1 MYTQPSY
8 MRKRSIAAGLL
19 LGGAA
24 LVSVAA
30 TSSDNE
36 RYFEIAKNLDIFA
49 TLFKEVNTYYVDEV
63 PPAKLVKTGI
73 DAMLKSLD
81 PYTNYIPEDDI
92 EDFRT
97 LTTGQYG
104 GIGAVVV
111 KRGGKTVVQAAY
123 EGYPAQK
130 AGLLPGDEIMT
141 INGVNVDK
149 KNNSDISKLL
159 KGQANSQVKLMVT
172 RYGQDAPVEINIT
185 RDKIQVDNVPY
196 YGMLTNDIGYFQ
208 LSGFT
213 VDAGKEV
220 RMALT
225 KLKEQ
230 GAKKIVFDIR
240 DNPGG
245 LLNESVNISNL
256 FVDKGLDIVSTKGK
270 VTEWNKTYKALDV
283 PFDTQIPV
291 VIITSNRSASASEIV
306 SGVLQDY
313 DRAVVVGERTFGKG
327 LVQATRPLSYNSQ
340 LKVTTAKYYI
350 PSGRCIQEIDYA
362 HRADDGT
369 LGKVPDSLRTAFKTQ
384 AGRTVYDG
392 GGVAPDVEVM
402 DREIADITRVLLQKS
417 YLFDYA
423 TRYRAEHPT
432 IAPAKQ
438 FKLSDTDYQKFQDF
452 LKGKDI
458 SYSTD
463 AEKAINDLTKK
474 VKEEKHYDDVKV
486 ELEAMRRKVST
497 NKSNDLVRFKPE
509 IKDLLEQEIVS
520 RYYFQKGQIEA
531 TFDDDPNILMAMS
544 VLNDPNRYAAL
555 LRPNGR
561 AASATK
567 GAGTVK

>member
-1 MYTQPSY
+1 MTI
-8 MRKRSIAAGLL
+8 RKKLL
-19 LGGAA
+19 ATLAVGTLG
-24 LVSVAA
+24 LVSFRAA
-30 TSSDNE
+30 SDNE

-63 PPAKLVKTGI
+63 TPAKLVKTGI
-73 DAMLKSLD
+73 DAMLRSLD

-97 LTTGQYG
+97 MTTGQYG
-104 GIGAVVV
+104 GIGASVV
-111 KRGGKTVVQAAY
+111 KRNGKTVVQSAY

-130 AGLLPGDEIMT
+130 AGLLPGDEILD
-141 INGVNVDK
+141 INGVVVDK
-149 KNNSDISKLL
+149 KSNSDISKLL
-159 KGQANSQVKLMVT
+159 KGQANSMVKLMVT
-172 RYGQDAPVEINIT
+172 RYGQDKPIEIDIT

-196 YGMLTNDIGYFQ
+196 VGMISGDVGYFQ
-208 LSGFT
+208 LGGFT

-220 RMALT
+220 RAAVT

-245 LLNESVNISNL
+245 LLNEAVNISNL
-256 FVDKGLDIVSTKGK
+256 FIDKGLDVVSTKGK

-283 PFDTQIPV
+283 PLDTQIPIA
-291 VIITSNRSASASEIV
+291 IITSNRSASASEIV

-313 DRAVVVGERTFGKG
+313 DRAVLVGERTFGKG

-369 LGKVPDSLRTAFKTQ
+369 LGKFPDSLRTAFKTT

-392 GGVAPDVEVM
+392 GGVAPDIEVQ
-402 DREIADITRVLLQKS
+402 DREIADITRILLQKS

-432 IAPAKQ
+432 IVPARQ
-438 FKLSDTDYQKFQDF
+438 FKLSDVDYQKFVTYLQ
-452 LKGKDI
+452 GKNI

-463 AEKAINDLTKK
+463 AEKALTDLSKK
-474 VKEEKHYDDVKV
+474 VKEEKHYDDVKL
-486 ELEAMRRKVST
+486 ELEAIRKKVT
-497 NKSNDLVRFKPE
+497 VNKANDLQRFKPE
-509 IKDLLEQEIVS
+509 IKELLEQEIVS
-520 RYYFQKGQIEA
+520 RYYFEKGRTEA
-531 TFDDDPNILMAMS
+531 GFDDDPNIIAAIA

-555 LRPNGR
+555 LKPTGQ
-561 AASATK
+561 AASARK
-567 GAGTVK
+567 SAGTK

>member
-1 MYTQPSY
+1 MNV
-8 MRKRSIAAGLL
+8 RKTTLGLAA
-19 LGGAA
+19 GAA
-24 LVSVAA
+24 LLFSFKSA
-30 TSSDNE
+30 TDSE

-49 TLFKEVNTYYVDEV
+49 TLFKEVNTYYVDDV
-63 PPAKLVKTGI
+63 APSKVMKTGI

-97 LTTGQYG
+97 MTTGQYG
-104 GIGAVVV
+104 GIGAIVI
-111 KRGGKTVVQAAY
+111 KRAGKTIVQNAY
-123 EGYPAQK
+123 EGFPAQK
-130 AGLLPGDEIMT
+130 AGLLPGDEILS
-141 INGVNVDK
+141 INGISMDK
-149 KNNSDISKLL
+149 KTNADISKLL
-159 KGQANSQVKLMVT
+159 KGQANSTVKLMVT
-172 RYGQDAPVEINIT
+172 RYGQDTPVEINIT

-213 VDAGKEV
+213 VDASREV
-220 RMALT
+220 RNAVA

-230 GAKKIVFDIR
+230 GAKKIVFDLR

-245 LLNESVNISNL
+245 LLNEAVNISNL

-283 PFDTQIPV
+283 PLDTQIPLA
-291 VIITSNRSASASEIV
+291 IITSNRSASASEIV
-306 SGVLQDY
+306 TGVMQDY

-350 PSGRCIQEIDYA
+350 PSGRCIQEIDYT

-369 LGKVPDSLRTAFKTQ
+369 LGKVPDSLRTAFKTH

-392 GGVAPDVEVM
+392 GGVAPDVEVK
-402 DREIADITRVLLQKS
+402 DPEVAAITRVLLQKN

-423 TRYRAEHPT
+423 TRYRAEHQSIP
-432 IAPAKQ
+432 PAREFQ
-438 FKLSDTDYQKFQDF
+438 LSDAEYAKFTQW
-452 LKGKDI
+452 LQGKDI
-458 SYSTD
+458 SYSTP
-463 AEKAINDLTKK
+463 AEKALTSLITQTKD
-474 VKEEKHYDDVKV
+474 EKHYDDVKT
-486 ELEAMRRKVST
+486 ELESIRKKVT
-497 NKSNDLVRFKPE
+497 VNKANDLTRFKPE
-509 IKDLLEQEIVS
+509 IRELLEQEIVS

-531 TFDDDPNILMAMS
+531 TFDDDPNIIAAVQ
-544 VLNDPNRYAAL
+544 VLNDQPRYGSL
-555 LRPNGR
+555 LKAGGKS
-561 AASATK
+561 ASAMK
-567 GAGTVK
+567 SSGTVSNKQ

>member
-1 MYTQPSY
+1 MTT
-8 MRKRSIAAGLL
+8 RKKLF
-19 LGGAA
+19 AA
-24 LVSVAA
+24 LAVSTLGLVSFRAA
-30 TSSDNE
+30 SDNE

-49 TLFKEVNTYYVDEV
+49 TLFKEVNTYYVDEIT
-63 PPAKLVKTGI
+63 PAKLVKTGI
-73 DAMLKSLD
+73 DAMLRSLD

-97 LTTGQYG
+97 MTTGQYG
-104 GIGAVVV
+104 GIGASVV
-111 KRGGKTVVQAAY
+111 KRNGKTVVQSAY

-130 AGLLPGDEIMT
+130 AGLLPGDEILD
-141 INGVNVDK
+141 INGVVVDK
-149 KNNSDISKLL
+149 KSNADISKLL
-159 KGQANSQVKLMVT
+159 KGQANSVVKLMVT
-172 RYGQDAPVEINIT
+172 RYGQEKPVEINIT

-196 YGMLTNDIGYFQ
+196 TGMISGDVGYFQ
-208 LSGFT
+208 LGSFT

-220 RMALT
+220 RAAVN

-245 LLNESVNISNL
+245 LLNEAVNISNL
-256 FVDKGLDIVSTKGK
+256 FIDKGLDVVSTKGK

-283 PFDTQIPV
+283 PLDTQIPV
-291 VIITSNRSASASEIV
+291 AIITSSRSASASEIV

-362 HRADDGT
+362 HRGDDGT
-369 LGKVPDSLRTAFKTQ
+369 LGKFPDSLRTAFKTT

-392 GGVAPDVEVM
+392 GGVAPDIEVHE
-402 DREIADITRVLLQKS
+402 REIADITRILLQKS

-423 TRYRAEHPT
+423 TRYRAEHAT
-432 IAPAKQ
+432 IATARG
-438 FKLSDTDYQKFQDF
+438 FKLADADYQKFVAYLQ
-452 LKGKDI
+452 GKNI

-463 AEKAINDLTKK
+463 AEKALVDLGKK
-474 VKEEKHYDDVKV
+474 VKEEKHYDDVKL
-486 ELEAMRRKVST
+486 ELEAIRKKVT
-497 NKSNDLVRFKPE
+497 VNKANDLLRFKPE
-509 IKDLLEQEIVS
+509 IKELLEQEIVS
-520 RYYFQKGQIEA
+520 RYYFEKGRTEA
-531 TFDDDPNILMAMS
+531 GFDDDPNIIAAVA
-544 VLNDPNRYAAL
+544 VLNDPNRYTAL
-555 LRPNGR
+555 LKPTGQ
-561 AASATK
+561 AASARKSGGTK
-567 GAGTVK
+567 

>member
-1 MYTQPSY
+1 MTT
-8 MRKRSIAAGLL
+8 RKKLF
-19 LGGAA
+19 AA
-24 LVSVAA
+24 LAVSTLGLVSFRAA
-30 TSSDNE
+30 SDNE

-49 TLFKEVNTYYVDEV
+49 TLFKEVNTYYVDEIT
-63 PPAKLVKTGI
+63 PAKLVKTGI
-73 DAMLKSLD
+73 DAMLRSLD

-97 LTTGQYG
+97 MTTGQYG
-104 GIGAVVV
+104 GIGASVV
-111 KRGGKTVVQAAY
+111 KRNGKTVVQSAY

-130 AGLLPGDEIMT
+130 AGLLPGDEILD
-141 INGVNVDK
+141 INGVVVDK
-149 KNNSDISKLL
+149 KSNADISKLL
-159 KGQANSQVKLMVT
+159 KGQANSVVTLMVT
-172 RYGQDAPVEINIT
+172 RYGQEKPVEINIT

-196 YGMLTNDIGYFQ
+196 TGMISGDVGYFQ
-208 LSGFT
+208 LGSFT

-220 RMALT
+220 RAAVN

-245 LLNESVNISNL
+245 LLNEAVNISNL
-256 FVDKGLDIVSTKGK
+256 FIDKGLDVVSTKGK

-283 PFDTQIPV
+283 PLDTQIPV
-291 VIITSNRSASASEIV
+291 AIITSSRSASASEIV

-362 HRADDGT
+362 HRGDDGT
-369 LGKVPDSLRTAFKTQ
+369 LGKFPDSLRTAFKTT

-392 GGVAPDVEVM
+392 GGVAPDIEVHE
-402 DREIADITRVLLQKS
+402 REIADITRILLQKS

-423 TRYRAEHPT
+423 TRYRAEHAT
-432 IAPAKQ
+432 ITTARG
-438 FKLSDTDYQKFQDF
+438 FKLADADYQKFVAYLQ
-452 LKGKDI
+452 GKNI

-463 AEKAINDLTKK
+463 AEKALVDLGKK
-474 VKEEKHYDDVKV
+474 VKEEKHYDDVKL
-486 ELEAMRRKVST
+486 ELEAIRKKVT
-497 NKSNDLVRFKPE
+497 VNKANDLLRFKPE
-509 IKDLLEQEIVS
+509 IKELLEQEIVS
-520 RYYFQKGQIEA
+520 RYYFEKGRTEA
-531 TFDDDPNILMAMS
+531 GFDDDPNIIAAVA
-544 VLNDPNRYAAL
+544 VLNDPNRYTAL
-555 LRPNGR
+555 LKPTGQ
-561 AASATK
+561 AASARKSGGTK
-567 GAGTVK
+567 

>member
-1 MYTQPSY
+1 MTI
-8 MRKRSIAAGLL
+8 RKKLL
-19 LGGAA
+19 AA
-24 LVSVAA
+24 LALSTLGLVSFRAA
-30 TSSDNE
+30 SDNE

-49 TLFKEVNTYYVDEV
+49 TLFKEVNTYYVDEIT
-63 PPAKLVKTGI
+63 PAKLVKTGI
-73 DAMLKSLD
+73 DAMLRSLD

-97 LTTGQYG
+97 MTTGQYG
-104 GIGAVVV
+104 GIGASVV
-111 KRGGKTVVQAAY
+111 KRNGKTVVQSAY

-130 AGLLPGDEIMT
+130 AGLLPGDEILD
-141 INGVNVDK
+141 INGVVVDK
-149 KNNSDISKLL
+149 KSNGDISKLL
-159 KGQANSQVKLMVT
+159 KGQANSVVKLLVT
-172 RYGQDAPVEINIT
+172 RYGQDKPVQIDIT

-196 YGMLTNDIGYFQ
+196 TGMISGDVGYFQ
-208 LSGFT
+208 LGSFT

-220 RMALT
+220 RAAVT

-245 LLNESVNISNL
+245 LLNEAVNISNL
-256 FVDKGLDIVSTKGK
+256 FIDKGLDVVSTKGK

-283 PFDTQIPV
+283 PLDTQIPV
-291 VIITSNRSASASEIV
+291 AIITSSRSASASEIV

-362 HRADDGT
+362 HRSDDGT
-369 LGKVPDSLRTAFKTQ
+369 LGKFPDSLRTAFKTT

-392 GGVAPDVEVM
+392 GGVAPDVEVN
-402 DREIADITRVLLQKS
+402 DREIADITRILLQKS

-423 TRYRAEHPT
+423 TRYRAEHAT
-432 IAPAKQ
+432 IAPARQ
-438 FKLSDTDYQKFQDF
+438 FHLSEMDYQKFVSYLQ
-452 LKGKDI
+452 GKSI

-463 AEKAINDLTKK
+463 AEKALADLSKK
-474 VKEEKHYDDVKV
+474 VKEEKHYDDVKL
-486 ELEAMRRKVST
+486 ELEAVRKKITV
-497 NKSNDLVRFKPE
+497 NKANDLQRFKPE
-509 IKDLLEQEIVS
+509 IKELLEQEIVS
-520 RYYFQKGQIEA
+520 RYYFEKGRTEA
-531 TFDDDPNILMAMS
+531 GFDDDPNIIAAVA

-555 LRPNGR
+555 LKPTGQ
-561 AASATK
+561 AASARK
-567 GAGTVK
+567 SAGTK

>member
-1 MYTQPSY
+1 
-8 MRKRSIAAGLL
+8 MRKKSIAAGLL

-24 LVSVAA
+24 LLVSFRSA
-30 TSSDNE
+30 SDNE

-63 PPAKLVKTGI
+63 PPSRLVKTGI

-97 LTTGQYG
+97 MTTGQYG

-111 KRGGKTVVQAAY
+111 KRGTKTIVQAAY
-123 EGYPAQK
+123 EGFPAQK
-130 AGLLPGDEIMT
+130 AGLLPGDEILN
-141 INGVNVDK
+141 INGVSLEK
-149 KNNSDISKLL
+149 KTNSDISKLL

-172 RYGQDAPVEINIT
+172 RYGQDAPVEVNIT

-208 LSGFT
+208 LAGFT

-220 RMALT
+220 RLAVS

-245 LLNESVNISNL
+245 LLNEAVNISNL

-270 VTEWNKTYKALDV
+270 VTEWNKTYKALDT
-283 PFDTQIPV
+283 PLDTQIPIA
-291 VIITSNRSASASEIV
+291 IITSNRSASASEIV

-313 DRAVVVGERTFGKG
+313 DRAVLVGERTFGKG

-350 PSGRCIQEIDYA
+350 PSGRCIQEIDYS
-362 HRADDGT
+362 HRADDGS
-369 LGKVPDSLRTAFKTQ
+369 LGKFPDSLRTAFKTQ
-384 AGRTVYDG
+384 TGRTVFDG
-392 GGVAPDVEVM
+392 GGVAPDIEVAEQ
-402 DREIADITRVLLQKS
+402 DIAEITRLLLQKN
-417 YLFDYA
+417 YLFDFA
-423 TRYRAEHPT
+423 TRYRAEHASIP
-432 IAPAKQ
+432 PARD
-438 FKLSDTDYQKFQDF
+438 FKLSDAEYQKFIQF
-452 LKGKDI
+452 LQGKDV
-458 SYSTD
+458 SYSTEV
-463 AEKAINDLTKK
+463 EKSLADVVKK
-474 VKEEKHYDDVKV
+474 AKEEKHYDDVKN
-486 ELEAMRRKVST
+486 ELEAIRRKVST
-497 NKSNDLVRFKPE
+497 NKSNDLIRFKPE
-509 IKDLLEQEIVS
+509 IRELLEQEIVS
-520 RYYFQKGQIEA
+520 RYYFQKGSIEA
-531 TFDDDPNILMAMS
+531 SFDDDPNILAAVQ
-544 VLNDPNRYAAL
+544 VLNEPNRYAAL
-555 LRPNGR
+555 LKPGGK
-561 AASATK
+561 AASAMK
-567 GAGTVK
+567 SAGTK

>member
-1 MYTQPSY
+1 MTI
-8 MRKRSIAAGLL
+8 RKKLL
-19 LGGAA
+19 ATLAVSTLG
-24 LVSVAA
+24 LVSFRAA
-30 TSSDNE
+30 SDNE

-63 PPAKLVKTGI
+63 TPAKLVKTGI
-73 DAMLKSLD
+73 DAMLRSLD

-97 LTTGQYG
+97 MTTGQYG
-104 GIGAVVV
+104 GIGASVV
-111 KRGGKTVVQAAY
+111 KRNGKTVVQSAY

-130 AGLLPGDEIMT
+130 AGLLPGDEILD
-141 INGVNVDK
+141 INGVVVDK
-149 KNNSDISKLL
+149 KSNNDISKLL
-159 KGQANSQVKLMVT
+159 KGQANSMVKLMVT
-172 RYGQDAPVEINIT
+172 RYGQDKPIQIDIT

-196 YGMLTNDIGYFQ
+196 TGMISGDVGYFQ
-208 LSGFT
+208 LGSFT

-220 RMALT
+220 RAAVT

-245 LLNESVNISNL
+245 LLNEAVNISNL
-256 FVDKGLDIVSTKGK
+256 FIDKGLDVVSTKGK

-283 PFDTQIPV
+283 PLDTQIPV
-291 VIITSNRSASASEIV
+291 AIITSSRSASASEIV

-362 HRADDGT
+362 HRSEDGT
-369 LGKVPDSLRTAFKTQ
+369 LGKFPDSLRTAFKTT

-392 GGVAPDVEVM
+392 GGVAPDIEVQ
-402 DREIADITRVLLQKS
+402 DREIADITRILLQKS

-423 TRYRAEHPT
+423 TRYRAEHPN
-432 IAPAKQ
+432 IVPARQ
-438 FKLSDTDYQKFQDF
+438 FKLSDADYQKFVAYLQ
-452 LKGKDI
+452 GKNI

-463 AEKAINDLTKK
+463 AEKALTDLSKK
-474 VKEEKHYDDVKV
+474 VKEEKHYDDVKL
-486 ELEAMRRKVST
+486 ELEAIRKKVT
-497 NKSNDLVRFKPE
+497 VNKANDLQRFKPE
-509 IKDLLEQEIVS
+509 IKELLEQEIVS
-520 RYYFQKGQIEA
+520 RYYFEKGRTEA
-531 TFDDDPNILMAMS
+531 GFDDDPNIIAAVA

-555 LRPNGR
+555 LKPTGQ
-561 AASATK
+561 AASARK
-567 GAGTVK
+567 SAGTK

>member
-1 MYTQPSY
+1 MTI
-8 MRKRSIAAGLL
+8 RKKLL
-19 LGGAA
+19 ATLALSTLG
-24 LVSVAA
+24 LVSFRAA
-30 TSSDNE
+30 SDNE

-63 PPAKLVKTGI
+63 TPAKLVKTGI
-73 DAMLKSLD
+73 DAMLRSLD

-97 LTTGQYG
+97 MTTGQYG
-104 GIGAVVV
+104 GIGASVV
-111 KRGGKTVVQAAY
+111 KRNGKTVVQSAY

-130 AGLLPGDEIMT
+130 AGLLPGDEILD
-141 INGVNVDK
+141 INGVVVDK
-149 KNNSDISKLL
+149 KSNADISKLL
-159 KGQANSQVKLMVT
+159 KGQANSMVKLMVT
-172 RYGQDAPVEINIT
+172 RYGQDKPIEIDIT

-196 YGMLTNDIGYFQ
+196 TGMISGDVGYFQ
-208 LSGFT
+208 LGGFT

-220 RMALT
+220 RAAVT

-245 LLNESVNISNL
+245 LLNEAVNISNL
-256 FVDKGLDIVSTKGK
+256 FIDKGLDVVSTKGK

-283 PFDTQIPV
+283 PLDTQIPIA
-291 VIITSNRSASASEIV
+291 IITSNRSASASEIV

-313 DRAVVVGERTFGKG
+313 DRAVLVGERTFGKG

-362 HRADDGT
+362 HRAEDGT
-369 LGKVPDSLRTAFKTQ
+369 LGKFPDSLRTAFKTT

-392 GGVAPDVEVM
+392 GGVAPDIEVQ
-402 DREIADITRVLLQKS
+402 DREIADITRILLQKS

-432 IAPAKQ
+432 IVPARQ
-438 FKLSDTDYQKFQDF
+438 FKLSDVDYQKFVAYLQ
-452 LKGKDI
+452 GKNI

-463 AEKAINDLTKK
+463 AEKALTDLSKK
-474 VKEEKHYDDVKV
+474 VKEEKHYDDVKL
-486 ELEAMRRKVST
+486 ELEAIRKKVT
-497 NKSNDLVRFKPE
+497 VNKANDLQRFKPE
-509 IKDLLEQEIVS
+509 IKELLEQEIVS
-520 RYYFQKGQIEA
+520 RYYFEKGRTEA
-531 TFDDDPNILMAMS
+531 GFDDDPNIIAAVA

-555 LRPNGR
+555 LKPTGQ
-561 AASATK
+561 AASARK
-567 GAGTVK
+567 SAGTK

>member
-1 MYTQPSY
+1 MTI
-8 MRKRSIAAGLL
+8 RKKLL
-19 LGGAA
+19 ATLALSTLG
-24 LVSVAA
+24 LVSFRAA
-30 TSSDNE
+30 SDNE

-49 TLFKEVNTYYVDEV
+49 TLFKEVNTYYVDEIT
-63 PPAKLVKTGI
+63 PAKLVKTGI
-73 DAMLKSLD
+73 DAMLRSLD

-97 LTTGQYG
+97 MTTGQYG
-104 GIGAVVV
+104 GIGASVV
-111 KRGGKTVVQAAY
+111 KRNGKTVVQSAY

-130 AGLLPGDEIMT
+130 AGLLPGDEILD
-141 INGVNVDK
+141 INGVVVDK
-149 KNNSDISKLL
+149 KSNSDISKLL
-159 KGQANSQVKLMVT
+159 KGQANSMVKLMVT
-172 RYGQDAPVEINIT
+172 RYGQDKPIQIDIT

-196 YGMLTNDIGYFQ
+196 TGMISGDVGYFQ
-208 LSGFT
+208 LGGFT

-220 RMALT
+220 RAAVS

-245 LLNESVNISNL
+245 LLNEAVNISNL
-256 FVDKGLDIVSTKGK
+256 FIDKGLDVVSTKGK

-283 PFDTQIPV
+283 PLDTQIPIA
-291 VIITSNRSASASEIV
+291 IITSNRSASASEIV

-313 DRAVVVGERTFGKG
+313 DRAVLVGERTFGKG

-362 HRADDGT
+362 HRAEDGT
-369 LGKVPDSLRTAFKTQ
+369 LGKFPDSLRTAFKTT

-392 GGVAPDVEVM
+392 GGVAPDIEVQ
-402 DREIADITRVLLQKS
+402 DREIADITRILLQKS

-423 TRYRAEHPT
+423 TRYRAEHAS
-432 IAPAKQ
+432 IPAARA
-438 FKLSDTDYQKFQDF
+438 FKLSDADYQKFVAF
-452 LKGKDI
+452 LQGKNI

-463 AEKAINDLTKK
+463 AEKALTDLSKK
-474 VKEEKHYDDVKV
+474 VKEEKHYDDVKL
-486 ELEAMRRKVST
+486 ELEAVRKKITV
-497 NKSNDLVRFKPE
+497 NKANDLQRFKPE
-509 IKDLLEQEIVS
+509 IKELLEQEIVS
-520 RYYFQKGQIEA
+520 RYYFEKGRTEA
-531 TFDDDPNILMAMS
+531 GFDDDPNIIAAVA

-555 LRPNGR
+555 LKPTGQ
-561 AASATK
+561 AASARK
-567 GAGTVK
+567 SAGTK

>member
-1 MYTQPSY
+1 
-8 MRKRSIAAGLL
+8 MRKKSLAAVAL

-24 LVSVAA
+24 LLVSFRSA
-30 TSSDNE
+30 SDNE

-97 LTTGQYG
+97 MTTGQYG

-111 KRGGKTVVQAAY
+111 KRSGRTVVQAAY

-130 AGLLPGDEIMT
+130 AGLLPGDEILS
-141 INGVNVDK
+141 INGVSVDK
-149 KNNSDISKLL
+149 KTNSDISKLL
-159 KGQANSQVKLMVT
+159 KGQANSLVKLMVT

-196 YGMLTNDIGYFQ
+196 YGMLTSEVGYFQ

-220 RMALT
+220 RLAVA

-230 GAKKIVFDIR
+230 GAKKLIFDIR

-245 LLNESVNISNL
+245 LLNEAVNISNL
-256 FVDKGLDIVSTKGK
+256 FVDKGRDIVSTKGK
-270 VTEWNKTYKALDV
+270 VSDWNKTYKALDA
-283 PFDTQIPV
+283 PLDTQIPMV
-291 VIITSNRSASASEIV
+291 VITSNRSASASEIV

-313 DRAVVVGERTFGKG
+313 DRAVLVGERTFGKG

-350 PSGRCIQEIDYA
+350 PSGRCIQEIDYT
-362 HRADDGT
+362 HRAEDGT
-369 LGKVPDSLRTAFKTQ
+369 LGKVPDSLRTSFRTV

-392 GGVAPDVEVM
+392 GGVAPDVEVQ

-423 TRYRAEHPT
+423 TRYRSEHAS
-432 IAPAKQ
+432 IAPARQ
-438 FKLSDTDYQKFQDF
+438 FKLSDADYQKFVDY

-463 AEKAINDLTKK
+463 AEKALAELTKK
-474 VKEEKHYDDVKV
+474 VKEEKHYDDVKT
-486 ELEAMRRKVST
+486 ELEGMRKKVTT
-497 NKSNDLVRFKPE
+497 NKANDLMRFKPE
-509 IKDLLEQEIVS
+509 IRELLEQEIVS
-520 RYYFQKGQIEA
+520 RYYFQKGSVEA
-531 TFDDDPNILMAMS
+531 SFDDDPNILMALN
-544 VLNDPNRYAAL
+544 VLNDQPRYTAL
-555 LRPNGR
+555 LKPGTLEAKTRPEAKR
-561 AASATK
+561 ST
-567 GAGTVK
+567 AGGK

>member
-1 MYTQPSY
+1 MTI
-8 MRKRSIAAGLL
+8 RKKLL
-19 LGGAA
+19 AA
-24 LVSVAA
+24 LALSTLGLVSFRAA
-30 TSSDNE
+30 SDNE

-49 TLFKEVNTYYVDEV
+49 TLFKEVNTYYVDEIT
-63 PPAKLVKTGI
+63 PAKLVKTGI
-73 DAMLKSLD
+73 DAMLRSLD

-97 LTTGQYG
+97 MTTGQYG
-104 GIGAVVV
+104 GIGASVV
-111 KRGGKTVVQAAY
+111 KRNGKAIVLSAF

-130 AGLLPGDEIMT
+130 AGLLPGDEILD
-141 INGVNVDK
+141 INGIVVDK
-149 KNNSDISKLL
+149 KSNFDIGKLL
-159 KGQANSQVKLMVT
+159 KGQANSTVKLLVT
-172 RYGQDAPVEINIT
+172 RYGQEKPVQIDIT
-185 RDKIQVDNVPY
+185 LDKIHLDNVPY
-196 YGMLTNDIGYFQ
+196 TGMISGDVGYFQ
-208 LSGFT
+208 LGGFT

-220 RMALT
+220 RAAVS

-245 LLNESVNISNL
+245 LLNEAVNISNL
-256 FVDKGLDIVSTKGK
+256 FIDKGLDVVSTKGK

-283 PFDTQIPV
+283 PLDTQIPV
-291 VIITSNRSASASEIV
+291 AIITSNRSASASEIV

-362 HRADDGT
+362 HRSDDGT
-369 LGKVPDSLRTAFKTQ
+369 LGKFPDSLRTAFKTT

-392 GGVAPDVEVM
+392 GGVAPDIEVQ
-402 DREIADITRVLLQKS
+402 DREIADITRILLQKS

-423 TRYRAEHPT
+423 TRYRAEHATIPT
-432 IAPAKQ
+432 ARA
-438 FKLSDTDYQKFQDF
+438 FKLTDVDYQKFVAYLQ
-452 LKGKDI
+452 GKNI

-463 AEKAINDLTKK
+463 AEKALTDLSKK
-474 VKEEKHYDDVKV
+474 VKEEKHYDDVKL
-486 ELEAMRRKVST
+486 ELEAIRKKVT
-497 NKSNDLVRFKPE
+497 VNKANDLQRFKPE
-509 IKDLLEQEIVS
+509 IKELLEQEIVS
-520 RYYFQKGQIEA
+520 RYYFEKGRTEA
-531 TFDDDPNILMAMS
+531 GFDDDPNIIAAVA

-555 LRPNGR
+555 LKPTGQ
-561 AASATK
+561 AASARK
-567 GAGTVK
+567 SAGTK

>member
-1 MYTQPSY
+1 MTI
-8 MRKRSIAAGLL
+8 RKKLL
-19 LGGAA
+19 ATLALSTLG
-24 LVSVAA
+24 LVSFRAA
-30 TSSDNE
+30 SDNE

-49 TLFKEVNTYYVDEV
+49 TLFKEVNTYYVDEIT
-63 PPAKLVKTGI
+63 PAKLVKTGI
-73 DAMLKSLD
+73 DAMLRSLD

-97 LTTGQYG
+97 MTTGQYG
-104 GIGAVVV
+104 GIGASVV
-111 KRGGKTVVQAAY
+111 KRNGKTVVQSAY

-130 AGLLPGDEIMT
+130 AGLLPGDEILD
-141 INGVNVDK
+141 INGVVVDK
-149 KNNSDISKLL
+149 KSNADISKLL
-159 KGQANSQVKLMVT
+159 KGQANSMVKLMVT
-172 RYGQDAPVEINIT
+172 RYGQDKPIEIDIT

-196 YGMLTNDIGYFQ
+196 TGMISGDVGYFQ
-208 LSGFT
+208 LGGFT

-220 RMALT
+220 RAAVT

-245 LLNESVNISNL
+245 LLNEAVNISNL
-256 FVDKGLDIVSTKGK
+256 FIDKGLDVVSTKGK

-283 PFDTQIPV
+283 PLDTQIPV
-291 VIITSNRSASASEIV
+291 AIITSSRSASASEIV

-362 HRADDGT
+362 HRSEDGT
-369 LGKVPDSLRTAFKTQ
+369 LGKFPDSLRTAFKTT
-384 AGRTVYDG
+384 AGRIVYDG
-392 GGVAPDVEVM
+392 GGVAPDVEVN
-402 DREIADITRVLLQKS
+402 DREIADITRILLQKS

-432 IAPAKQ
+432 IVPARQ
-438 FKLSDTDYQKFQDF
+438 FKLSDADYQKFVAYLQ
-452 LKGKDI
+452 GKNI

-463 AEKAINDLTKK
+463 AEKALTDLSKK
-474 VKEEKHYDDVKV
+474 VKEEKHYDDVKL
-486 ELEAMRRKVST
+486 ELEAIRKKVT
-497 NKSNDLVRFKPE
+497 VNKANDLQRFKPE
-509 IKDLLEQEIVS
+509 IKELLEQEIVS
-520 RYYFQKGQIEA
+520 RYYFEKGRTEA
-531 TFDDDPNILMAMS
+531 GFDDDPNIIAAVA

-555 LRPNGR
+555 LKPTGQ
-561 AASATK
+561 AASARK
-567 GAGTVK
+567 SAGTK

>member
-1 MYTQPSY
+1 MTI
-8 MRKRSIAAGLL
+8 RKKLL
-19 LGGAA
+19 ATLALSTLG
-24 LVSVAA
+24 LVSFRAA
-30 TSSDNE
+30 SDNE
-36 RYFEIAKNLDIFA
+36 RYFEIAKNLDVFA
-49 TLFKEVNTYYVDEV
+49 TLFKEVNTYYVDEIT
-63 PPAKLVKTGI
+63 PAKLVKTGI
-73 DAMLKSLD
+73 DAMLRSLD

-97 LTTGQYG
+97 MTTGQYG
-104 GIGAVVV
+104 GIGASVV
-111 KRGGKTVVQAAY
+111 KRNGKTVVQSAY

-130 AGLLPGDEIMT
+130 AGLLPGDEILD
-141 INGVNVDK
+141 INGVIVEK
-149 KNNSDISKLL
+149 KSNADISKLL
-159 KGQANSQVKLMVT
+159 KGQANSVVKLLVT
-172 RYGQDAPVEINIT
+172 RYGQDKPVQIDIT

-196 YGMLTNDIGYFQ
+196 TGMISGDVGYFQ
-208 LSGFT
+208 LGSFT

-220 RMALT
+220 RAAVT

-245 LLNESVNISNL
+245 LLNEAVNISNL
-256 FVDKGLDIVSTKGK
+256 FIDKGLDVVSTKGK

-283 PFDTQIPV
+283 PLDTQIPV
-291 VIITSNRSASASEIV
+291 AIITSSRSASASEIV

-362 HRADDGT
+362 HRSEDGT
-369 LGKVPDSLRTAFKTQ
+369 LGKFPDSLRTAFKTT

-392 GGVAPDVEVM
+392 GGVAPDVEVN
-402 DREIADITRVLLQKS
+402 DREIADITRILLQKS

-432 IAPAKQ
+432 IVPARQ
-438 FKLSDTDYQKFQDF
+438 FKLTDVDYQKFVAYLQ
-452 LKGKDI
+452 GKNI

-463 AEKAINDLTKK
+463 AEKALTDLSKK
-474 VKEEKHYDDVKV
+474 VKEEKHYDDVKL
-486 ELEAMRRKVST
+486 ELEAIRKKVT
-497 NKSNDLVRFKPE
+497 VNKANDLQRFKPE
-509 IKDLLEQEIVS
+509 IKELLEQEIVS
-520 RYYFQKGQIEA
+520 RYYFEKGRTEA
-531 TFDDDPNILMAMS
+531 GFDDDPNIIAAVA

-555 LRPNGR
+555 LKPSGQ
-561 AASATK
+561 AASARK
-567 GAGTVK
+567 SAGTK